1 MKFQKNCGMWTRMK
15 FNFKYQ
21 QCGKEKEKP
30 SRTILIQMAT
40 KHSKVGISL
49 LNFAHYTYRL

>member
-1 MKFQKNCGMWTRMK
+1 MSKNLWMK

-30 SRTILIQMAT
+30 SRIVLIQKT
-40 KHSKVGISL
+40 TIHSKLGVSL
-49 LNFAHYTYRL
+49 PNFEHYTYKL